1 MKNKPKIKLSVWQL
15 LALGFLAVIL
25 LGSIFLILPCS
36 TANGKTSYLD
46 ALFTAASAT
55 CVTGLAVHNT
65 AQHWTMFG
73 QIVII
78 LLIQIGGLGFMTF
91 VTTVFYVL
99 KKDMGIYGRKALMAT
114 AGIDKKYSGLGKL
127 VKRIALGTLLFESI
141 GAFILCFRFVPDYG
155 WGKGIYFSVWHSI
168 SAFCNAGF
176 DLISAVGECSLVSY
190 SRDPLVT
197 LTLSFL
203 IIIGGLGFY
212 VWSDIADS
220 KFNTKKLQFNTK
232 TLLAANAAFI
242 LASFALFSVFEWNN
256 PSYADYSA
264 GEKILASFFN
274 AVTPRTAGFSTTDP
288 TTLSESGY
296 ALTLILMFIGGNSG
310 STAGGIKVGTF
321 VVIAT
326 GMLASFQGK
335 NDINIGKK
343 RLESSLLA
351 QAMAIF
357 AACLALVM
365 CSAITICA
373 IQPTLTF
380 KETLFECVSAL
391 GTVGLT
397 LNVTPALTAPSKII
411 IILLMYAGRVGILTL
426 ALALGE
432 NRKTAAIRNP
442 VDTLLIG

>member
-1 MKNKPKIKLSVWQL
+1 M
-15 LALGFLAVIL
+15 
-25 LGSIFLILPCS
+25 
-36 TANGKTSYLD
+36 
-46 ALFTAASAT
+46 
-55 CVTGLAVHNT
+55 
-65 AQHWTMFG
+65 
-73 QIVII
+73 
-78 LLIQIGGLGFMTF
+78 
-91 VTTVFYVL
+91 
-99 KKDMGIYGRKALMAT
+99 
-114 AGIDKKYSGLGKL
+114 
-127 VKRIALGTLLFESI
+127 
-141 GAFILCFRFVPDYG
+141 
-155 WGKGIYFSVWHSI
+155 
-168 SAFCNAGF
+168 
-176 DLISAVGECSLVSY
+176 
-190 SRDPLVT
+190 
-197 LTLSFL
+197 
-203 IIIGGLGFY
+203 
-212 VWSDIADS
+212 
-220 KFNTKKLQFNTK
+220 
-232 TLLAANAAFI
+232 
-242 LASFALFSVFEWNN
+242 
-256 PSYADYSA
+256 
-264 GEKILASFFN
+264 ASFFN

>member
-1 MKNKPKIKLSVWQL
+1 
-15 LALGFLAVIL
+15 
-25 LGSIFLILPCS
+25 
-36 TANGKTSYLD
+36 
-46 ALFTAASAT
+46 
-55 CVTGLAVHNT
+55 
-65 AQHWTMFG
+65 
-73 QIVII
+73 
-78 LLIQIGGLGFMTF
+78 MTF